1 MKKPT
6 SKNYK
11 GIKEGYKSGL
21 EEKIAKQI
29 SDKGFKVQYETAVLD
44 YIDPMVHKYH
54 PDFVLPNN
62 ITIETKGRFLP
73 KDRRKHLLIKK
84 QYPDMDLRFVFNNSK
99 AKLSKKS
106 KTTYAD
112 WCIKN
117 GFKFAD
123 KLIPDEWFNE

>member
-6 SKNYK
+6 SKDYK
-11 GIKEGYKSGL
+11 GIQEGYKSGL

-29 SDKGFKVQYETAVLD
+29 SDKGFKVQYEATVLD
-44 YIDPMVHKYH
+44 YVDPIVHKYH

-73 KDRRKHLLIKK
+73 KDRRKHLLIKN

-112 WCIKN
+112 WCNKN
-117 GFKFAD
+117 GFQFAD